1 MKRESMK
8 LTLDFPEGLEGG
20 GGGAKQKTLKGEV
33 FLKNLYFL
41 VFFKILFR
49 GY

>member
-20 GGGAKQKTLKGEV
+20 GSNQKTLQ
-33 FLKNLYFL
+33 
-41 VFFKILFR
+41 
-49 GY
+49 GYGFSRTMHFGVLIINFYWGY